1 MLYLLKN
8 YFTLNSS
15 NTVKQSRN
23 IMANYKTNEPRL
35 RDTFKEDFR
44 RKDLFQTL
52 RKEFKEL
59 TKFFIE
65 DDKET
70 ELKRMGIIKRYFYM
84 TWWLLKILFLKLT
97 PLRRILLLIG
107 VVLVFFSGTVSVNNR
122 VFFMSNSHILGGLL
136 ILFVL
141 MLELKDKLLA
151 KTELQE
157 GKAVQKALMPVSNP
171 DIHGWDICI
180 KSFPANDVGG
190 DLIDF
195 FQINESKYAL
205 VLGDISGKG
214 LGAALMM
221 SKLQSTIRALYLEY
235 ERPELLIESVNK
247 IFYRDS
253 LPHQFA
259 SLIYIELDTNSNSL
273 SIVNAGHLPPII
285 VKENEPEVLKKGG
298 IAIGLA
304 QNSKYSSFLINLN
317 NKEQIFVYSDG
328 LTETMNEYNQLFG
341 EIRLKKILK
350 KYISLDPSSLVDKI
364 LLNLSIFKGEAPIH
378 DDVSIL
384 ALKRKI

>member
-1 MLYLLKN
+1 
-8 YFTLNSS
+8 
-15 NTVKQSRN
+15 
-23 IMANYKTNEPRL
+23 MANYKTNEPRL

>member
-1 MLYLLKN
+1 MAY
-8 YFTLNSS
+8 NS
-15 NTVKQSRN
+15 
-23 IMANYKTNEPRL
+23 TNEPRL

-52 RKEFKEL
+52 KREFKEL
-59 TKFFIE
+59 AQFFL
-65 DDKET
+65 DDEKKD
-70 ELKRMGIIKRYFYM
+70 ELKRMGIIKRYLYM
-84 TWWLLKILFLKLT
+84 TWWLLKILFLRLT

-107 VVLVFFSGTVSVNNR
+107 VVLVLFSGTVSINNH
-122 VFFMSNSHILGGLL
+122 VFVMNNSHILGGLL

-141 MLELKDKLLA
+141 MMELKDKLLA

-171 DIHGWDICI
+171 EIHGWDICI
-180 KSFPANDVGG
+180 KSFSANDVGG

-195 FQINESKYAL
+195 FQINESRYAL

-221 SKLQSTIRALYLEY
+221 SKLQSTIRALYSEY
-235 ERPELLIESVNK
+235 ERPELLVESVNR

-253 LPHQFA
+253 LPQQFA
-259 SLIYIELDTNSNSL
+259 SLIYMELDTISNSL
-273 SIVNAGHLPPII
+273 SIVNAGHMPPII
-285 VKENEPEVLKKGG
+285 VRENEVETLKKGG
-298 IAIGLA
+298 IAIGLSHS
-304 QNSKYSSFLINLN
+304 SKYSSVLINLN
-317 NKEQIFVYSDG
+317 NNERIFVYSDG

-341 EIRLKKILK
+341 ENRLKKILK
-350 KYISLDPSSLVDKI
+350 KYITLDSSSLVDKI
-364 LLNLSIFKGEAPIH
+364 LLNLDFFKGEAPIH

-384 ALKRKI
+384 ALKRKN